1 MSKNPHKAKEPLPEG
16 SSSFAC
22 SKGNFLGELSII
34 IAVFGSVVISLFM
47 IRAVILVVVPVPV
60 HRRPSV
66 PVMLRMHRRTA
77 VAAVSVFE
85 IRMISAMLPVLKIRT
100 VSLMVSF
107 IPMIS
112 FISVV
117 SFTPVI
123 CFVPVFSVT
132 VLSLPVIPVVLFV

>member
-1 MSKNPHKAKEPLPEG
+1 
-16 SSSFAC
+16 
-22 SKGNFLGELSII
+22 
-34 IAVFGSVVISLFM
+34 M
-47 IRAVILVVVPVPV
+47 IRAVILVVVSVPV
-60 HRRPSV
+60 HRRPSVSSTAEGVFVSAPVLRSAGMVTAIPLHTVLTPSV

-100 VSLMVSF
+100 VGLMVSF

>member
-1 MSKNPHKAKEPLPEG
+1 MVTAIPLHTV
-16 SSSFAC
+16 
-22 SKGNFLGELSII
+22 LT
-34 IAVFGSVVISLFM
+34 
-47 IRAVILVVVPVPV
+47 
-60 HRRPSV
+60 PSV

-100 VSLMVSF
+100 VGLMVSF

>member
-1 MSKNPHKAKEPLPEG
+1 
-16 SSSFAC
+16 
-22 SKGNFLGELSII
+22 
-34 IAVFGSVVISLFM
+34 M
-47 IRAVILVVVPVPV
+47 IRAVILVVVSVPV
-60 HRRPSV
+60 HRRPSVSSTAEGVFISATVLRSAGMVTAIPLHTVLAPSV

-100 VSLMVSF
+100 VGLMVSF